1 MFIGILKTTMENY
14 FATQRISM
22 KNGKIAMSQIALE
35 YQACQVT
42 KVPLSDNS
50 CITKMK
56 IYSLNPLLLVCTS

>member
-1 MFIGILKTTMENY
+1 MFLGILKTTMENY

-35 YQACQVT
+35 YQTCQVT

-56 IYSLNPLLLVCTS
+56 KYSLNPLLLMCTL

>member
-1 MFIGILKTTMENY
+1 MFIGILKRIMENY

-42 KVPLSDNS
+42 KVSLSDNS
-50 CITKMK
+50 RITKMK
-56 IYSLNPLLLVCTS
+56 IYSINPLLLACVL